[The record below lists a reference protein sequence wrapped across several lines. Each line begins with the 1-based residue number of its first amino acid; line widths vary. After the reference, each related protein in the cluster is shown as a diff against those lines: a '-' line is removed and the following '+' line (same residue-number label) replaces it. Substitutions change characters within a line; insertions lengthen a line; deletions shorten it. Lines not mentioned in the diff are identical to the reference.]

1 MAANQ
6 DKKAAG
12 SPRQAD
18 NEVSSSVEKAAG
30 GDRAKFLTFVTEL
43 FRRGEKLGYGTG
55 QVSMC
60 AHMLQTADLAE
71 QEDAPPALVVAALLH
86 DIGHFGTD
94 YPLDFEDARHAAM
107 LAIELD
113 HCHEEVGAALL
124 ESYYGPEVTEPV
136 RLHVPAKRY
145 LCSVD
150 ADYYN
155 GLSETTRHTL
165 RLQGGPMTPAES
177 KAFAAQPFAED
188 ATRLR
193 RWDDLAMV
201 AEREVPGLDHY
212 RDLLNATMR

>member
-1 MAANQ
+1 MTKQDMKSAASQ
-6 DKKAAG
+6 R
-12 SPRQAD
+12 PAD
-18 NEVSSSVEKAAG
+18 NAADLSAG
-30 GDRAKFLTFVTEL
+30 NFTSGDRDKFLQFVTEL
-43 FRRGEKLGYGTG
+43 FRRGEKLAYGKG

-60 AHMLQTADLAE
+60 AHMLQTADLAAK
-71 QEDAPPALVVAALLH
+71 EDASPALVVAALLH

-113 HCHEEVGAALL
+113 HCHEEVGAAVLKT
-124 ESYYGPEVTEPV
+124 YYGPEVTEPV

-150 ADYYN
+150 AEYYD

-177 KAFAAQPFAED
+177 DAFAAQPFAED

-201 AEREVPGLDHY
+201 AERAVPDFDHY
-212 RDLLNATMR
+212 RGVLSSTMR

>member
-1 MAANQ
+1 MKVKQ
-6 DKKAAG
+6 DNKAT
-12 SPRQAD
+12 S
-18 NEVSSSVEKAAG
+18 G
-30 GDRAKFLTFVTEL
+30 GGNVASGNRDKFLTFVTEL
-43 FRRGEKLGYGTG
+43 FRRGENLAYGTG

-60 AHMLQTADLAE
+60 AHMLQTAKLAE
-71 QEDAPPALVVAALLH
+71 KDDAPTALIVAALLH

-113 HCHEEVGAALL
+113 HCHEEVGAKIL
-124 ESYYGPEVTEPV
+124 EPYYGPEVTEPV

-145 LCSVD
+145 LCCLD

-165 RLQGGPMTPAES
+165 RLQGGPMTLAES

-188 ATRLR
+188 AARLR
-193 RWDDLAMV
+193 RWDDLAMI
-201 AEREVPGLDHY
+201 AECEVPSFEHY
-212 RDLLNATMR
+212 RDLLRSTMC

>member
-1 MAANQ
+1 MAKQ
-6 DKKAAG
+6 DKKSAG
-12 SPRQAD
+12 SPRKAGD
-18 NEVSSSVEKAAG
+18 EASSSGGKVAG
-30 GDRAKFLTFVTEL
+30 RNRDKFLTFVTEL
-43 FRRGEKLGYGTG
+43 FRRGEKLAYGKG

-71 QEDAPPALVVAALLH
+71 KEDAPPGLVVAALLH

-124 ESYYGPEVTEPV
+124 EPYYGPEVTEPV

-145 LCSVD
+145 LCGVD

-177 KAFAAQPFAED
+177 ETFASQPFAEH
-188 ATRLR
+188 AARLR
-193 RWDDLAMV
+193 RWDDLAMI
-201 AEREVPGLDHY
+201 AEREVPDFDHY
-212 RDLLNATMR
+212 RGLLSSTMR